1 MSGYGY
7 VKRDIDKSMIDW
19 SGLTKTI
26 SDGLIA
32 ESTRRSELKNEIE
45 KDQAEQLR
53 KVSEFEQGQDPKVNA
68 WAMQQAQQARDFLLQ
83 QHKLMKGGFMSVDN
97 TKIIKQNVTDGWA
110 DFNSALATYNE
121 NFKRISELE
130 GKGNEAI
137 LKEMGDFA
145 NIKNRRLYYDPNT
158 GSPYF
163 ADVDQ
168 ETGEIIK
175 GTLKPVKAFN
185 NVQAQ
190 SFETIDV
197 EATTAE
203 LSKGFAEYKVAFSP
217 TSDITNVRNNQAY
230 KQQLENVLEAS
241 LNSDQKIASVL
252 MDHLNMGYTKDPNA
266 PKKEI
271 SYEYVEKYDSL
282 GRPVM
287 GTKKVS
293 VGDVQMEYKNGVL
306 VPSLTEEQRQL
317 AKDAFVTSL
326 ENKLAFESAKQ
337 YVAPPSLSG
346 KESEAKDVAG
356 LIDQF
361 VRDGSLESLKSALN
375 TSKSGVTGTKL
386 EGKNLVIYQK
396 GQRKTVDLT
405 KSQKDI
411 GVDIAGILGYGTTYN
426 RESRVGNQT
435 PNQRITQQGFGYGN
449 LSETIA
455 GGRMSDSREGLLTAA
470 IAGTGGKPNAQ
481 GVNTQIQSALQESG
495 LPSDLIVVEGDKVKY
510 NSSNPIGE
518 KIIKDKGN
526 NSLISNLKDLTPA
539 KLNDVMA
546 EIGQQKSNKQKRTI
560 LQIMKEDG
568 VSRTE
573 AIKIFNNQ

>member
-26 SDGLIA
+26 SDSLVA
-32 ESTRRSELKNEIE
+32 ESTRRSELKNQLE
-45 KDQAEQLR
+45 KDQAEQLK
-53 KVSEFEQGQDPKVNA
+53 KVSEYEQGQDPKVNA

-97 TKIIKQNVTDGWA
+97 TKLIKQNVTDGWS

-137 LKEMGDFA
+137 LKEMGEFA

-163 ADVDQ
+163 ADV
-168 ETGEIIK
+168 ETNTGEIIK
-175 GTLKPVKAFN
+175 DTLKPVKAFN

-197 EATTAE
+197 ETTTTE
-203 LSKGFAEYKVAFSP
+203 LSKGFAAWKMAISS
-217 TSDITNVRNNQAY
+217 TSDITNVRNNPAY

-241 LNSDQKIASVL
+241 LNSDQRLASVL

-271 SYEYVEKYDSL
+271 SYQYVEKYDSL

-293 VGDVQMEYKNGVL
+293 VGDVQMEYKSGVL

-326 ENKLAFESAKQ
+326 ENKLAFESAKE
-337 YVAPPSLSG
+337 YVAPPNLSG
-346 KESEAKDVAG
+346 KETEDKNVSG

-375 TSKSGVTGTKL
+375 TSNVSKTAGITGTKL
-386 EGKNLVIYQK
+386 EGKNLVIFQN
-396 GQRKTVDLT
+396 GQRRVVDLT
-405 KSQKDI
+405 KSQKNI
-411 GVDIAGILGYGTTYN
+411 GIDIAGILGYGDAYN
-426 RESRVGNQT
+426 SQSRVGGSA
-435 PNQRITQQGFGYGN
+435 PSERIKQEGFGYGN
-449 LSETIA
+449 LAETIA
-455 GGRMSDSREGLLTAA
+455 GSRMSDSREALLTKA
-470 IAGTGGKPNAQ
+470 IIGTANVPDTK
-481 GVNTQIQSALQESG
+481 GVNTQIQAALQESG
-495 LPSDLIVVEGDKVKY
+495 LPIDLLVIEGGKVNY
-510 NSSNPIGE
+510 NYKTAIGKE
-518 KIIKDKGN
+518 IANKLGGKFV
-526 NSLISNLKDLTPA
+526 SNLKDLTPS
-539 KLNDVMA
+539 KLNKIMA
-546 EIGQQKSNKQKRTI
+546 EAGQEISNEPKVDAFGNPI
-560 LQIMKEDG
+560 
-568 VSRTE
+568 
-573 AIKIFNNQ
+573 